1 ADRQGG
7 VQRDARLGRHASPTA
22 RRRALDVRS
31 EGRELACVG
40 FARKPAP
47 ALLQSV
53 EIATGYG
60 LELPAQGLQLRIRC
74 IVRAGMFHRA
84 ANDTGPTKGGQ
95 SHFSPGAPAPP
106 TFLPAK
112 SDSDPL
118 SRRQASGVNDA
129 GAPQVEPWVR
139 HGYLMPS
146 CSRYVPYLAGL

>member
-1 ADRQGG
+1 TRRQTPRLGAANHAGLAAPGSQAQLGQLRGLARAGLASDHHYLVLADQRDDVVAARADRQGG

-84 ANDTGPTKGGQ
+84 ANDTGPTK
-95 SHFSPGAPAPP
+95 
-106 TFLPAK
+106 
-112 SDSDPL
+112 
-118 SRRQASGVNDA
+118 
-129 GAPQVEPWVR
+129 
-139 HGYLMPS
+139 
-146 CSRYVPYLAGL
+146 